1 MKTRGQNNQSIEM
14 AALETDII
22 LIIVALLLLDL

>member
-14 AALETDII
+14 AALQTDII
-22 LIIVALLLLDL
+22 LIKVARLLLDL